1 MGPSAGA
8 ETSCASSALDCM
20 KTSVMRQP
28 KRSILNSPAK
38 LSMAMAAMLRWAVL
52 LEGAGE
58 PGRAPEAPE
67 MPGRGALVE
76 IGMLD

>member
-1 MGPSAGA
+1 
-8 ETSCASSALDCM
+8 
-20 KTSVMRQP
+20 
-28 KRSILNSPAK
+28 
-38 LSMAMAAMLRWAVL
+38 MAMAAMLRWAVL